1 MSIATTQLNEPDER
15 LEHHH
20 TVEGIAPA
28 VERRNGEAT
37 ARRRQTDIQD
47 DDDDEPM
54 PKRKKIRSSTSH
66 LKVVPETL
74 ALREELK
81 ARGAAFA
88 EKLDHSKPFN
98 KAQLTVWAGQLLAEM
113 SLPEKYS
120 GFAAVMIGNAFWRRQ
135 FLATPFER
143 RMLLLPHCLKHAEG
157 CPAEYTEF
165 GLDCERCGACT
176 IADYKVKAEQLGY
189 KVLVAEGSPVVLKII
204 VGGYV
209 DGILGVACLN
219 VLEKAI
225 DKVLIAGVPSYAV
238 PLHSGD
244 CHNTS
249 LDESWIW
256 EVLDKYEPLPDRR
269 LTGYVSIMRE
279 ANQIFDDE
287 ARFERLL
294 PRVRSKT
301 PEAAKSPLGKTED
314 VAYDWLRCGGRR
326 FRPFITLAAYDAAT
340 GGSRCH
346 TFANTETPTSFPDAV
361 ARVAMSIEA
370 FHKASL
376 VHDDIEDD
384 DLFRYGRETLHR
396 AYGLGP
402 AINIG
407 DHLIGLGYKLI
418 TAARIARNPSPLPLG
433 EGGRRPGEGCE
444 KPETR
449 NPKSETRNPEF
460 EPLSPPGS
468 LLEGEGTA
476 ALPPDV
482 AADILERMAAAHIKL
497 CDGQGAEMFWQ
508 QNPTLGFTPLDALQI
523 YALKTSPAFEAALY
537 AGLRMAGSV
546 EKYESLIG
554 PFCRHVGIGF
564 QILNDLKDWR
574 GDSDNK
580 LVAGQDALALRPT
593 IMMALAW
600 QAANAEQRQLMER
613 CYFDREEEDA
623 IRLARLRRLY
633 EELGVFEKA
642 ERLIEKSR
650 DRAEL
655 LADDVESENIRQ
667 LLYFLVDTIMA
678 DEQDKDPRESMP
690 KPTPVLVPLPVTTA

>member
-1 MSIATTQLNEPDER
+1 MSIATTYQTETEER
-15 LEHHH
+15 LDHRH
-20 TVEGIAPA
+20 VVDADAPT
-28 VERRNGEAT
+28 VERRNDDVPP
-37 ARRRQTDIQD
+37 RRRTSDIQD
-47 DDDDEPM
+47 DDDEPT

-66 LKVVPETL
+66 LKIVPETL
-74 ALREELK
+74 ELRETLK
-81 ARGAAFA
+81 ARTILYA
-88 EKLDHSKPFN
+88 ETLDRSKPFN
-98 KAQLTVWAGQLLAEM
+98 RAQLEVWARVLLNDM
-113 SLPEKYS
+113 GLPEKYL
-120 GFAAVMIGNAFWRRQ
+120 GFTAVMIGNAIWRRQ

-165 GLDCERCGACT
+165 GLDCERCGACS

-189 KVLVAEGSPVVLKII
+189 KVLVAEGSPIVLKII

-209 DGILGVACLN
+209 DAILGVACLN

-256 EVLDKYEPLPDRR
+256 EVIDKYEPMPNPRV
-269 LTGYVSIMRE
+269 TGYVSIMRS
-279 ANQIFDDE
+279 ANRLFDE
-287 ARFERLL
+287 NFERLL

-301 PEAAKSPLGKTED
+301 PEAAASPLGKTED
-314 VAYDWLRCGGRR
+314 VAYDWLKTGGRR

-340 GGSRCH
+340 GGSRLKNFESTDH
-346 TFANTETPTSFPDAV
+346 QFEFSDSV

-396 AYGLGP
+396 SEGLGP

-418 TAARIARNPSPLPLG
+418 AAARRSASFQLATPANDSSSGGQLVSPSEQERG
-433 EGGRRPGEGCE
+433 ETGQ
-444 KPETR
+444 
-449 NPKSETRNPEF
+449 
-460 EPLSPPGS
+460 LQAGS
-468 LLEGEGTA
+468 LHYGIGADA
-476 ALPPDV
+476 AC
-482 AADILERMAAAHIKL
+482 DILERMAAAHIKL
-497 CDGQGAEMFWQ
+497 CDGQGAEMYWQ
-508 QNPTLGFTPLDALQI
+508 SKPTLGFTPVDALQI

-537 AGLRMAGSV
+537 SGLRMAGPI
-546 EKYESLIG
+546 EKYEQMI
-554 PFCRHVGIGF
+554 PQFCRHLGIGF

-593 IMMALAW
+593 VMMALAW
-600 QAANAEQRQLMER
+600 QAANAEQRELMER
-613 CYFDREEEDA
+613 CFFDREEEDS
-623 IRLARLRRLY
+623 IRFNRVRRLF

-655 LADDVESENIRQ
+655 LADDLESDEIRQ
-667 LLYFLVDTIMA
+667 LLYFLVDTVLS
-678 DEQDKDPRESMP
+678 DEEDKDPRGSMP
-690 KPTPVLVPLPVTTA
+690 KPSSFLVPLPVTTA

>member
-1 MSIATTQLNEPDER
+1 MSIATTSLHEPVEQ
-15 LEHHH
+15 LEHHPAADQD
-20 TVEGIAPA
+20 APPP
-28 VERRNGEAT
+28 ERRNGDAA
-37 ARRRQTDIQD
+37 ARRRVSDIQD
-47 DDDDEPM
+47 DDDDPM

-66 LKVVPETL
+66 LKIVPETL
-74 ALREELK
+74 ELRELVK
-81 ARGAAFA
+81 AKAEQFAA
-88 EKLDHSKPFN
+88 KLDHSRPFN
-98 KAQLTVWAGQLLAEM
+98 KSQLTVWAKQLLDEM

-120 GFAAVMIGNAFWRRQ
+120 GFAAVLIGNFFWKRQ

-143 RMLLLPHCLKHAEG
+143 RMLLLPHCMKHAEG
-157 CPAEYTEF
+157 CPAEYTQF
-165 GLDCERCGACT
+165 GLDCERCGACS

-249 LDESWIW
+249 LDESWVW

-279 ANQIFDDE
+279 ANQIFEDIP
-287 ARFERLL
+287 RFERLL

-340 GGSRCH
+340 GGHRCN
-346 TFANTETPTSFPDAV
+346 TFANNDTPAMFPDAV

-396 AYGLGP
+396 SQGLGP

-418 TAARIARNPSPLPLG
+418 TSARSDAAQLPAD
-433 EGGRRPGEGCE
+433 
-444 KPETR
+444 
-449 NPKSETRNPEF
+449 
-460 EPLSPPGS
+460 
-468 LLEGEGTA
+468 A
-476 ALPPDV
+476 ACDV
-482 AADILERMAAAHIKL
+482 LDKMAQAHIKL

-508 QNPTLGFTPLDALQI
+508 QNPTLGFTPVDALQI

-537 AGLRMAGSV
+537 AGLRMGGAL
-546 EKYESLIG
+546 EKYESLVG

-600 QAANAEQRQLMER
+600 QAATAEQRQLMER

-633 EELGVFEKA
+633 EELGIFEKA
-642 ERLIEKSR
+642 ERLVEKSR

-655 LADDVESENIRQ
+655 LADDVESDDIRQ
-667 LLYFLVDTIMA
+667 LLYFLVDTILS
-678 DEQDKDPRESMP
+678 DEQDKDPRDSMP
-690 KPTPVLVPLPVTTA
+690 KSSGMLVSLPVTTA

>member
-1 MSIATTQLNEPDER
+1 MSIATTSVHEPDEQ
-15 LEHHH
+15 LAHSHA
-20 TVEGIAPA
+20 VDQDAPPP
-28 VERRNGEAT
+28 ERRNGEAT
-37 ARRRQTDIQD
+37 ERRRVSDIQ

-54 PKRKKIRSSTSH
+54 PKRKKVRSSTSH

-74 ALREELK
+74 EMRELFK
-81 ARGAAFA
+81 AKAEQFAA
-88 EKLDHSKPFN
+88 KLDHSKPFN
-98 KAQLTVWAGQLLAEM
+98 KAQLTVWSMQLLSEM

-120 GFAAVMIGNAFWRRQ
+120 GFAAVMIGNFFWRRQ

-143 RMLLLPHCLKHAEG
+143 RMLLLPHCMKHAEG

-176 IADYKVKAEQLGY
+176 IADYKVRAEQLGY
-189 KVLVAEGSPVVLKII
+189 KVLVAEGSPIVLKII

-209 DGILGVACLN
+209 DAILGVACLN

-256 EVLDKYEPLPDRR
+256 EVLDKYEPLPDNR
-269 LTGYVSIMRE
+269 LTGYVSIMRA
-279 ANQIFDDE
+279 ANRLFDD
-287 ARFERLL
+287 APLFERLL

-301 PEAAKSPLGKTED
+301 PEAAQSPLGKTED
-314 VAYDWLRCGGRR
+314 VAYDWLKVGGRR

-340 GGSRCH
+340 GGNRLGRYDAADADGNVKS
-346 TFANTETPTSFPDAV
+346 FDFPDSV

-396 AYGLGP
+396 THGLGP

-418 TAARIARNPSPLPLG
+418 AASRGAGFQPARIEDGKTIDAGMTPDGQVENLPH
-433 EGGRRPGEGCE
+433 
-444 KPETR
+444 
-449 NPKSETRNPEF
+449 
-460 EPLSPPGS
+460 
-468 LLEGEGTA
+468 
-476 ALPPDV
+476 DV
-482 AADILERMAAAHIKL
+482 ACDVLERMAAAHIKL

-508 QNPTLGFTPLDALQI
+508 QKPTLGFTALDALQI

-537 AGLRMAGSV
+537 AGLRMAGSM
-546 EKYESLIG
+546 EQYESLVG
-554 PFCRHVGIGF
+554 PFCRHLGVGF
-564 QILNDLKDWR
+564 QILNDLKDWF
-574 GDSDNK
+574 GDNDNK

-593 IMMALAW
+593 VMMALAW
-600 QAANAEQRQLMER
+600 QAANDDERKLIER
-613 CYFDREEEDA
+613 CYFDREENDS

-633 EELGVFEKA
+633 EQLGVFEKA

-655 LADDVESENIRQ
+655 LADDVENESIRQ
-667 LLYFLVDTIMA
+667 LLYFLVDTVLA
-678 DEQDKDPRESMP
+678 DERDKDPRDSMP
-690 KPTPVLVPLPVTTA
+690 KAAGMLVSLPVTTA